1 MKKSIC
7 QFRQS
12 HGKAIR
18 RNHRSS
24 QKLYLRVQRL
34 EEQFDE
40 LCSILQ
46 DYLADKQYPSESAN
60 GNVCEQEAQ
69 AAVLNRLAR
78 NRKKQECLSR
88 ICSLNNERTR

>member
-12 HGKAIR
+12 HGKATH

-24 QKLYLRVQRL
+24 QKPCLRVQRL

-40 LCSILQ
+40 LCLILQ
-46 DYLADKQYPSESAN
+46 DYLADKQYPSEPAN

-78 NRKKQECLSR
+78 SQKKQECLS
-88 ICSLNNERTR
+88 LVFVV